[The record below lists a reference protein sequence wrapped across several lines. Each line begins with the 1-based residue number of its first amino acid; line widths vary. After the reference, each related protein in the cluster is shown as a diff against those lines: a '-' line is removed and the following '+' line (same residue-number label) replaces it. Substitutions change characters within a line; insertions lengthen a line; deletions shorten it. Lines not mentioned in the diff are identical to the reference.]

1 MACVFLPFAAGYYL
15 AYLFRTINALISGP
29 LQAEQGLE
37 AADLGF
43 LTSVYFLVFAAA
55 QIPVGILLD
64 RFGPR
69 LVQSGLLLI
78 AAGGAAVF
86 AAANGFVPLLIG
98 RAMIG
103 LGVAAALMAGLKA
116 IAMWFPRDRVAQLNG
131 YIVTLGGLGAV
142 TATAPAE
149 ALLAWIGWRGLFEVL
164 TVATALTSIVIY
176 LVVPESGK
184 AIRATSNAG
193 TLKTVFQDRRFWR
206 IAPLSAAC
214 IGSAW
219 SLQGLWAGPWLA
231 DVQEL
236 DRPSV
241 VTYLLVMA
249 IALCL
254 AAWLLGTLAG
264 WARRRGIS
272 TEFLLA
278 TVTVA
283 FVASELAI
291 VLQLPVPSIL
301 PWCIVAAA
309 GAATVLSFAVLTDYF
324 PQELTARAN
333 GALNLLHFGFAFAC
347 QYVTGLILQQWP
359 QQSGHYP
366 AVAYQAAFGVITAL
380 QIAALIWFAVPW
392 LRTVDW
398 SRIASSLLGPLGAG
412 FTREPALA
420 SYAGSFSEIL
430 SRESRDW

>member
-1 MACVFLPFAAGYYL
+1 MPFAAGYYL
-15 AYLFRTINALISGP
+15 AYLFRTISTLISGP
-29 LQAEQGLE
+29 LQSEQGLE

-55 QIPVGILLD
+55 QIPIGIFLD

-69 LVQSGLLLI
+69 LVQSGLLLV

-86 AAANGFVPLLIG
+86 ATATGFVPLLIG

-116 IAMWFPRDRVAQLNG
+116 ITIWFPRDRVAQLNG
-131 YIVTLGGLGAV
+131 YMVMLGGLGAV

-149 ALLAWIGWRGLFEVL
+149 ALLAWVGWRGLFELL
-164 TVATALTSIVIY
+164 TAATVLTSIVIY
-176 LVVPESGK
+176 LVVPEPDK
-184 AIRATSNAG
+184 PIPATSRAG
-193 TLKTVFQDRRFWR
+193 TLKTVFQDERFWR

-231 DVQEL
+231 DVQGL

-241 VTYLLVMA
+241 VTYLMVMA
-249 IALCL
+249 VALSLGAC
-254 AAWLLGTLAG
+254 LLGTMAG
-264 WARRRGIS
+264 WARRKRMP
-272 TEFLLA
+272 TELLLTLVA
-278 TVTVA
+278 VA
-283 FVASELAI
+283 FTASEAAI

-301 PWCIVAAA
+301 PWSIVAAA
-309 GAATVLSFAVLTDYF
+309 GAATVLSFAILTDYF
-324 PQELTARAN
+324 PPELTARAN
-333 GALNLLHFGFAFAC
+333 GALNLLQFGFAFAT

-359 QQSGHYP
+359 QQGGHYP
-366 AVAYQAAFGVITAL
+366 EIAYRTAFGVSIAI
-380 QIAALIWFAVPW
+380 QIATLIWFAVPW
-392 LRTVDW
+392 LRTFDW
-398 SRIASSLLGPLGAG
+398 PRIASSLLEPLGVSFARGPL
-412 FTREPALA
+412 TI
-420 SYAGSFSEIL
+420 SYAEGFSEVL